1 MYIISSINFTGG
13 GGKNCPTIFHF
24 YDRFVHKKVRALF
37 IVPSQVSILSNFF
50 GEGGGFLNFIVLRF
64 NVFHFKIRG
73 RRGGG

>member
-37 IVPSQVSILSNFF
+37 IVASQVSILSNFL
-50 GEGGGFLNFIVLRF
+50 EKGGGIS
-64 NVFHFKIRG
+64 
-73 RRGGG
+73 

>member
-37 IVPSQVSILSNFF
+37 IVASQVSILSNFLKK
-50 GEGGGFLNFIVLRF
+50 GGGFLNYIVSKF
-64 NVFHFKIRG
+64 NVFYFKIRE
-73 RRGGG
+73 RREGV